1 MPTSIAKAV
10 IDFISDYYQPT
21 DGIAMLSINIILY
34 ELNDIQVLSQ
44 EACLDSDLSR
54 FMGTGIPMHLLS
66 TIFNA
71 ELSEL
76 HCPEEVKTHLSG
88 VFNILWTRLAASA

>member
-1 MPTSIAKAV
+1 MPTSIVKAV

-21 DGIAMLSINIILY
+21 DGVAILCRNIILRD
-34 ELNDIQVLSQ
+34 LNDIQVLSQ
-44 EACLDSDLSR
+44 EACLDIDMSG

-66 TIFNA
+66 TVFNA

-76 HCPEEVKTHLSG
+76 PCPEEVKTRLSDLIS
-88 VFNILWTRLAASA
+88 ILWSRLEA